1 MNIEINC
8 CIIVLVDCI
17 LLIEV
22 ILLKR
27 KEISVDVRNVIGE
40 RVEMLRKERGLTQKS
55 LADELSK
62 RGVPISTSGLSK
74 LEKQIRKVTD
84 IEIVALAEILE
95 VSVNRLLDVKE

>member
-1 MNIEINC
+1 M
-8 CIIVLVDCI
+8 
-17 LLIEV
+17 

-84 IEIVALAEILE
+84 IEIVALAEIFE

>member
-84 IEIVALAEILE
+84 IEIVALPEILE

>member
-1 MNIEINC
+1 M
-8 CIIVLVDCI
+8 
-17 LLIEV
+17 
-22 ILLKR
+22 KR
-27 KEISVDVRNVIGE
+27 KEISVDVRNVVGE
-40 RVEMLRKERGLTQKS
+40 RVEMLRKERGLTQKN

>member
-1 MNIEINC
+1 M
-8 CIIVLVDCI
+8 VDCI
-17 LLIEV
+17 LLIGV

-40 RVEMLRKERGLTQKS
+40 RVEMLRKERGFTQKD

-62 RGVPISTSGLSK
+62 REVPISTSGLSK

-84 IEIVALAEILE
+84 IEIVALAEVLG
-95 VSVNRLLDVKE
+95 VSVNCLLDIKE

>member
-84 IEIVALAEILE
+84 IEIVALAEIFE